1 MRSVPE
7 QEAAVA
13 TVSSVSS
20 RLEVTVTRPADI
32 VFSVAVSAGHKP
44 LDESLRMSVDGKHL
58 EYHEVLAAG
67 RARLHRARDIPAGA
81 FVLEYSA
88 KVDAPGEPAPHT
100 EADEILY
107 GRPSRYCD
115 SDRLFQVALSTFPDL
130 TGLELVKAIREWVKT
145 KVLYMPGSSRV
156 VDGALETYLSRR
168 GVCRDFA
175 HLVVTFCR
183 AKGIPARLVSVY
195 APGLVPMDFHAVA
208 EVCVDGSWYVVDAT
222 GLAPRASMVR
232 IATGRDASDTA
243 FMTTMSGRT
252 QLKKITVS
260 AVAEGV
266 LPVDNPEEL
275 VQIS

>member
-7 QEAAVA
+7 QEAP
-13 TVSSVSS
+13 VSAISNVSS

-44 LDESLRMSVDGKHL
+44 LEESLRMSVDDKAL
-58 EYHEVLAAG
+58 EYHQVLAAG
-67 RARLHRARDIPAGA
+67 RARLHRVRDIPAGT

-88 KVDAPGEPAPHT
+88 KVEAPGEPAPHS

-130 TGLELVKAIREWVKT
+130 TGLELVEAIREWVQT
-145 KVLYMPGSSRV
+145 KVVYMPGSSRV

-195 APGLVPMDFHAVA
+195 APGLAPMDFHAVA
-208 EVCVDGSWYVVDAT
+208 EVCVDGHWYVVDAT

-243 FMTTMSGRT
+243 FMTTVSGRT
-252 QLKKITVS
+252 QLRRVTVS
-260 AVAEGV
+260 AATEGV
-266 LPVDNPEEL
+266 LPSDDPREL
-275 VQIS
+275 VQLS